1 MSNPITFTPE
11 ELSLISDREFFR
23 AKAVITRKVRG
34 VLDAVYAGLKE
45 EVKQVTLVAPEG
57 FDSEKFQFV
66 KGEHLEDY
74 PYQYLDFP
82 KHFVGNEKFTF
93 RSLFWWGH
101 HFVFALI
108 LEGRGLRRYKQN
120 LVNRF
125 HQVAGRELSLCL
137 GPSLWDWKQGEGYT
151 LSLTHERKSEVGA
164 VLSNRPFFKLARFV
178 SPDDPEVRDGRV
190 PEIARQT
197 FRDLLPVITA

>member
-34 VLDAVYAGLKE
+34 VLDAVYAGLRE

-151 LSLTHERKSEVGA
+151 LPLTHERKSEVGA
-164 VLSNRPFFKLARFV
+164 VLSSRPFFKLARFV